1 MTYSLYDAHTEPL
14 FRQLDILTLRKLV
27 IHRIALLMFKF
38 NIGIIPKPTMQLF
51 IRNTDV
57 HNHNTRTKDS
67 LHVRMGR
74 SERIYANV
82 SFHGVHIWNILSQH
96 VQTNISYASFRHVSQ
111 LYIHTH
117 DIQYRYRTC
126 ISQVEV
132 VHDSITSIS

>member
-38 NIGIIPKPTMQLF
+38 NIGILPQPTMQLF

-67 LHVRMGR
+67 LHVQMGR
-74 SERIYANV
+74 SERTYVNV
-82 SFHGVHIWNILSQH
+82 SFHGVHIWNILPNMFRQIFLM
-96 VQTNISYASFRHVSQ
+96 QASNMYQ
-111 LYIHTH
+111 NYIYIHMIYSI
-117 DIQYRYRTC
+117 DIGHKFTLYMYF
-126 ISQVEV
+126 
-132 VHDSITSIS
+132 TSRSSP